1 MLLMPGR
8 HAKPIELHLLEGN
21 KSHKTK
27 EEIEQRQSSEIRIGT
42 SELKTPTSVKKNPVA
57 RKKWNELV
65 FLFDG
70 IEFVSSS
77 DIGAMAQLCLAYSE
91 LDSLIADLDII
102 SKVPEFSLKE
112 EFEIAS
118 ELENNLGALAAKKMW
133 EKIEFIMSAAGKIP
147 FNRAIDSKRKIIQ
160 SYEDRFFLNAVAKLK
175 NIPKQSGK
183 KEAEQTPEEKRFAG
197 I

>member
-1 MLLMPGR
+1 MPGR
-8 HAKPIELHLLEGN
+8 HAKPISLHILEGN

-42 SELKTPTSVKKNPVA
+42 SELKTPVSVKKNPIA

-65 FLFDG
+65 TLFDG

-77 DIGAMAQLCLAYSE
+77 DIGALAQLCLAYSE
-91 LDSLIADLDII
+91 LDSLINDLNII
-102 SKVPEFSLKE
+102 SNMPEFSLKE

-118 ELENNLGALAAKKMW
+118 ELENNLGSMAAKKMW
-133 EKIEFIMSAAGKIP
+133 EKIEFIMSAAGKLP
-147 FNRAIDSKRKIIQ
+147 FNKAIDSKRKIIQ

-175 NIPKQSGK
+175 NIPKSSGQK
-183 KEAEQTPEEKRFAG
+183 SQETPLQKAG
-197 I
+197 FGFV